1 LNGYSLKEIK
11 IPNDKKKILYPCH
24 FLPILFPMVLGT
36 TCSYIILVFCTV
48 ASPLEYKLQE
58 NMVWAL
64 YIPASQLSKVPEVK

>member
-1 LNGYSLKEIK
+1 
-11 IPNDKKKILYPCH
+11 
-24 FLPILFPMVLGT
+24 MVLGT